1 MPQRTSWS
9 AVVAIAAIGAAV
21 LGVPARASARVF
33 AYPSPGSRLASPRTR
48 INLRGVA
55 PSALGT
61 ISVTGS
67 VTGAHSGHLEAHSD
81 GRGASFVP
89 DRPFAQGERVT
100 VRTGL
105 DVAGGHGG
113 AYAIRIA
120 HQGPPLHPSPR
131 QPPLVLHGR
140 GVERPHSRH
149 DLAIPHVTATAPR
162 GRTPAGD
169 LFLSE
174 FDSPGRIGPGQHGPL
189 VVAGDG
195 TPIWFHPLPQGR
207 VATDVR
213 VQQYDGQPV
222 MTWWQGFV
230 NAGVGNGV
238 GEVFDRSYRRIAT
251 VRAGDGYAAD
261 PHEMQLTA
269 RGTALVTSENP
280 VVWDTSGIGG
290 ARRAVVLD
298 SVVQEVEVKTGL
310 VRFEWHS
317 LDHVPVRESHLPP
330 HKVDG
335 HVDDYFHV
343 NSVSETPDGNL
354 LVSSRNTWTVYKVA
368 RADGSVQWRLG
379 GKRSSFALGRGVP
392 FAWQH
397 DARVAADGTITLFDD
412 GAAPAVHTASRA
424 IAIGLDT
431 KRHRAWLVH
440 DYRHHSPSVLAN
452 SQGSYQDLPGGDVL
466 VGWGSERY
474 ETIYARHGARVRD
487 YRLPP
492 GDESYRAFLMPWDPA
507 PLTRPAIAASTASG
521 RTRVYASWNGADG
534 VARWR
539 VLAGR
544 DASGLAPVAS
554 VPRNGF
560 ETATTVAA
568 APLVEVQ
575 ALDGN
580 GTVLSTSAAIAPKG
594 G

>member
-9 AVVAIAAIGAAV
+9 ALVAIGAIGAAV
-21 LGVPARASARVF
+21 LGVPARASARIS
-33 AYPSPGSRLASPRTR
+33 AYPSPGTRVASPRTR
-48 INLRGVA
+48 LNFRGVA
-55 PSALGT
+55 PAALGT
-61 ISVTGS
+61 ISVSGS
-67 VTGAHSGHLEAHSD
+67 VTGAHSGHVEAHSD
-81 GRGASFVP
+81 GDGASFVP
-89 DRPFAQGERVT
+89 DKPFAQGERVT
-100 VRTGL
+100 VRTDL
-105 DVAGGHGG
+105 DVAGGRHG

-120 HQGPPLHPSPR
+120 HQGRPLRPPAR
-131 QPPLVLHGR
+131 QPPLLLHGR
-140 GVERPHSRH
+140 GVLRPHSRH
-149 DLAIPHVTATAPR
+149 DLAIPQVTASAPH
-162 GRTPAGD
+162 GRAPAGD

-174 FDSPGRIGPGQHGPL
+174 FDSPGQAGPGQHGPL
-189 VVAGDG
+189 VVGGDG
-195 TPIWFHPLPQGR
+195 TPIWFHPLPTGQT
-207 VATDVR
+207 ATDVR

-251 VRAGDGYAAD
+251 IRAGDGYAAD
-261 PHEMQLTA
+261 PHELQLTS

-317 LDHVPVRESHLPP
+317 LDHVPVRESHVPP

-343 NSVSETPDGNL
+343 NSASETPDGNL
-354 LVSSRNTWTVYKVA
+354 LVSSRNTWTIYKVA
-368 RADGSVQWRLG
+368 RADGHVQWRLG
-379 GKRSSFALGRGVP
+379 GKRSSFSLGRGVS

-397 DARVAADGTITLFDD
+397 DARVAGNGTITLFDD
-412 GAAPAVHTASRA
+412 GAAPAVHSASRA
-424 IAIGLDT
+424 IAVGLDT

-440 DYRHHSPSVLAN
+440 DYRHRGPSLLAN

-474 ETIYARHGARVRD
+474 ETVYARHGARVRD
-487 YRLPP
+487 YRFPA
-492 GDESYRAFLMPWDPA
+492 GDESYRAYLMPWQPD
-507 PLTRPAIAASTASG
+507 PLTRPALAASSAHG

-534 VARWR
+534 VVRWR
-539 VLAGR
+539 VLAGT
-544 DASGLAPVAS
+544 DASTLKPVAS
-554 VPRNGF
+554 VRRSGF
-560 ETATTVAA
+560 ETATTIAA
-568 APLVEVQ
+568 APVVAVQ
-575 ALDGN
+575 ALGAR
-580 GTVLSTSAAIAPKG
+580 GTVLATSAALAPKG
-594 G
+594 A